1 MRELIRCWQHT
12 RMIVLIAMCAALYV
26 AVLLP
31 FKFADIFPGITEIRP
46 GAALPVFFSIFFGPV
61 AAWGAAFGNTI
72 ADVLGGTISI
82 GTIPGFF
89 GNFLYGFVPY
99 RVMRTYLNPREQ
111 GAAVKTGSVF
121 VFGAILASALC
132 AMPIALAV
140 DVIGVPFGFLV
151 HTIFLNNILV
161 SLVLAPLLIRALS
174 KRIRAMKLTYE
185 QILPAD
191 QISPTRKIGP
201 VIVLILVLLIYALL
215 MVPAL
220 HSAIPVGKTVFEIAS
235 ALLLFVASLFLI

>member
-1 MRELIRCWQHT
+1 
-12 RMIVLIAMCAALYV
+12 VLIAMCAALYV

-31 FKFADIFPGITEIRP
+31 FKFAVIFPGITEIRP

-99 RVMRTYLNPREQ
+99 RVMRTYLKPQSETSSVKN
-111 GAAVKTGSVF
+111 GAVFIFAVV
-121 VFGAILASALC
+121 LASALC
-132 AMPIALAV
+132 ALPISLGV
-140 DVIGVPFGFLV
+140 DLIGVPFGFLV
-151 HTIFLNNILV
+151 HTIFLNNVLV
-161 SLVLAPLLIRALS
+161 SLVLAPLLIRALN

-185 QILPAD
+185 QILPGD
-191 QISPTRKIGP
+191 QISPTKKVGP
-201 VIVLILVLLIYALL
+201 VIVLLLILLIYACM
-215 MVPAL
+215 MVPSL
-220 HSAIPVGKTVFEIAS
+220 HSALPLSKNIFEIAS
-235 ALLLFVASLFLI
+235 ALLLVIASLLLI

>member
-1 MRELIRCWQHT
+1 
-12 RMIVLIAMCAALYV
+12 MIVLIAMCAALYV

-31 FKFADIFPGITEIRP
+31 FKFAVIFPGITEIRP

-82 GTIPGFF
+82 GTIPGFL

-99 RVMRTYLNPREQ
+99 RVMRTYLHSQEKTATVKN
-111 GAAVKTGSVF
+111 GAVF
-121 VFGAILASALC
+121 VFAVVLASALC
-132 AMPIALAV
+132 AMPISLGV
-140 DVIGVPFGFLV
+140 DLIGVPFGFLV
-151 HTIFLNNILV
+151 HTIFLNNLLV

-185 QILPAD
+185 QILPAE
-191 QISPTRKIGP
+191 QISGTNKAGP
-201 VIVLILVLLIYALL
+201 VIVFLLILLIYALM
-215 MVPAL
+215 MVPSL
-220 HSAIPVGKTVFEIAS
+220 HSAVPLGKSIFQIAS
-235 ALLLFVASLFLI
+235 ALLLVLATLFLI